1 VLYNKGNI
9 MLHNEI
15 EAIKQ
20 IENLLNINF
29 PEETDYKIIRN
40 GTLGYLLDDDENV
53 IGLGFNIIN
62 SDKKI
67 NLETLKDKLYQFKNL
82 KQLSLCCHGITDI
95 NGLSKIKTL
104 ETLTLFGNNITDI
117 KPLETLINLRHL
129 DLFDNDITDI
139 KPLETL
145 VNLKFL
151 NISWNDKIT
160 DYSPLEKL
168 INLED
173 LRMSKSTRDSKFLC
187 SLMNKE
193 FGLQLKECV
202 I

>member
-1 VLYNKGNI
+1 

-20 IENLLNINF
+20 IEKLLNINF
-29 PEETDYKIIRN
+29 PETKNEIIRN
-40 GTLGYLLDDDENV
+40 GTLGYLLDDNKNV
-53 IGLGFNIIN
+53 IGLGFNRYKVN
-62 SDKKI
+62 LFPNI
-67 NLETLKDKLYQFKNL
+67 NLNVFRNIFQQFKNL
-82 KQLSLCCHGITDI
+82 KQLSLCCHDITDI
-95 NGLSKIKTL
+95 NGLSELITL
-104 ETLTLFGNNITDI
+104 ET
-117 KPLETLINLRHL
+117 L

-151 NISWNDKIT
+151 NISWNNKIT
-160 DYSPLEKL
+160 DYSPLRKL

-173 LRMSKSTRDSKFLC
+173 LRMSKNTRNSQFLC
-187 SLMNKE
+187 GLMNKE